1 MAAAG
6 QLPDRGLVAGPAI
19 AEPKTLAVRL
29 EMCSAFQET
38 GAIEPIDRG
47 QPILNLANKRRKVAI
62 TSDNVS

>member
-6 QLPDRGLVAGPAI
+6 QLPDRGLVAGPVV

-47 QPILNLANKRRKVAI
+47 RQLSTWRTKGAKLR
-62 TSDNVS
+62 

>member
-29 EMCSAFQET
+29 EMRSAFQEAPT
-38 GAIEPIDRG
+38 
-47 QPILNLANKRRKVAI
+47 NF
-62 TSDNVS
+62 